1 MYFSKELLKISDFQT
16 IHHMFIGY
24 AHFFYFI
31 IVRFMQFPVLDF
43 GSHTAL
49 LTITIQT
56 LPNSWKKALKIM
68 FLVDLMFTLPY
79 NCSTSQLIASATVVW
94 QKLASAT
101 VVRQCILWIYLATQA
116 FTNGS
121 HVDE

>member
-1 MYFSKELLKISDFQT
+1 
-16 IHHMFIGY
+16 
-24 AHFFYFI
+24 
-31 IVRFMQFPVLDF
+31 MQIPVLDF

-68 FLVDLMFTLPY
+68 FLVDRMFTLPY
-79 NCSTSQLIASATVVW
+79 NCSTSQLIASATVVR
-94 QKLASAT
+94 QKLANAT